1 MSIRAIAILV
11 LALLAGGCSSL
22 TDRAIAYVG
31 GPERGF
37 LTPAILSDEGSA
49 PVETASLNG
58 CTTTGCPR
66 AAGFCLAR
74 RYQPGTVG
82 YNRCILSVE
91 QNLRLQAS
99 LVVRTR

>member
-1 MSIRAIAILV
+1 MGIRAIAILA

-22 TDRAIAYVG
+22 TDRAIAMVG

-37 LTPAILSDEGSA
+37 LTPAILSDDGSA
-49 PVETASLNG
+49 PVETVSMNG
-58 CTTTGCPR
+58 CTTVGCPQ

-74 RYQPGTVG
+74 RYQPGTIS

-91 QNLRLQAS
+91 QNLRRQAS
-99 LVVRTR
+99 LVTRTR